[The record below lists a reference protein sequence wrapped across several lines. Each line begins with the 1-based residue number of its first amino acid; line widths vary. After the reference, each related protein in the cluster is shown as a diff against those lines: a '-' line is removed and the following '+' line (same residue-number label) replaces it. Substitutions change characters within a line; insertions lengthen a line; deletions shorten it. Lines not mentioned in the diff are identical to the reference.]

1 MKKKTLTMAVKKI
14 IRWSTGYA
22 VYVTK
27 EAKALGWDD
36 KTHIVMKAVKDDE
49 GEAIV
54 IRKAPISKK

>member
-1 MKKKTLTMAVKKI
+1 MKEKILAMNIKKI
-14 IRWSTGYA
+14 VRWSTGYA

-36 KTHIVMKAVKDDE
+36 KTQIIMTAIEDSKGK
-49 GEAIV
+49 AIV